1 MAEENKSKGLLGGAL
16 ELGGKVIST
25 PFKLVGGALKL
36 GGKAVDK
43 VGRGILGNGIMDKV
57 EAPFKDGVLKSGGKA
72 IDKVGRGLLGD
83 GIMDKAEAPFKFL
96 GTVGKT
102 IGNKLKTIPIT
113 MQLSALKSEL
123 MVMAIEFINSLKST
137 LDKNNRSVAKVKET
151 AAKKGYSTE
160 QTMAKIDEKTKD
172 TKIFKENK
180 GQNKTAGNMAKSND
194 VGKLLESTTPGTN
207 GMALAGKDGLSKPDI
222 GLNK

>member
-1 MAEENKSKGLLGGAL
+1 MAEENKSKGLLGGTL
-16 ELGGKVIST
+16 ELGGKVISA
-25 PFKLVGGALKL
+25 PFKLVGGLAGGAVKL
-36 GGKAVDK
+36 GGNLADKA
-43 VGRGILGNGIMDKV
+43 
-57 EAPFKDGVLKSGGKA
+57 
-72 IDKVGRGLLGD
+72 GRGLLGD
-83 GIMDKAEAPFKFL
+83 GIMDKAEAPFRLL
-96 GTVGKT
+96 GTFKEAAV
-102 IGNKLKTIPIT
+102 NKLKTIPVAL
-113 MQLSALKSEL
+113 QLSVLKNKL

-137 LDKNNRSVAKVKET
+137 LDKNNKSVAKAKET
-151 AAKKGYSTE
+151 AAKKGYSTK

-194 VGKLLESTTPGTN
+194 VGKLLESATPGAN

>member
-16 ELGGKVIST
+16 ELGGKVISA
-25 PFKLVGGALKL
+25 PLKLVGGALKL

-43 VGRGILGNGIMDKV
+43 VGRGILG
-57 EAPFKDGVLKSGGKA
+57 
-72 IDKVGRGLLGD
+72 D
-83 GIMDKAEAPFKFL
+83 GIMDKAEAPFKLL

-137 LDKNNRSVAKVKET
+137 LDKNNKSVAEAKET

-172 TKIFKENK
+172 TKIFKENAD
-180 GQNKTAGNMAKSND
+180 QNKTAGNIAKSND
-194 VGKLLESTTPGTN
+194 VGKLLKSTTPGTN

>member
-16 ELGGKVIST
+16 ELGGKVISA

-43 VGRGILGNGIMDKV
+43 VGRGILG
-57 EAPFKDGVLKSGGKA
+57 
-72 IDKVGRGLLGD
+72 D
-83 GIMDKAEAPFKFL
+83 GIMDKAEAPFKLL

-137 LDKNNRSVAKVKET
+137 LDKNNKSVAEAKET

-172 TKIFKENK
+172 TKIFKENTQTK
-180 GQNKTAGNMAKSND
+180 NAGNIAKSND
-194 VGKLLESTTPGTN
+194 VGKLLKSTTPGTN

>member
-1 MAEENKSKGLLGGAL
+1 MAEENKSKGLLGGTL
-16 ELGGKVIST
+16 ELGGKIISA
-25 PFKLVGGALKL
+25 PFKFVGGVVGGFVKL
-36 GGKAVDK
+36 GGKLADK
-43 VGRGILGNGIMDKV
+43 
-57 EAPFKDGVLKSGGKA
+57 A
-72 IDKVGRGLLGD
+72 GRGLLGD
-83 GIMDKAEAPFKFL
+83 GIMDKAEAPFKLL
-96 GTVGKT
+96 GTFKEAAV
-102 IGNKLKTIPIT
+102 NKLKTIPVAL
-113 MQLSALKSEL
+113 QLSILKNKL

-137 LDKNNRSVAKVKET
+137 LDKNNKSVAKAKET
-151 AAKKGYSTE
+151 AAKKGYSAE

-194 VGKLLESTTPGTN
+194 VGKLLESATPGAN

>member
-1 MAEENKSKGLLGGAL
+1 MAEENKSKGLFGGAL
-16 ELGGKVIST
+16 ELGGKIIS
-25 PFKLVGGALKL
+25 
-36 GGKAVDK
+36 
-43 VGRGILGNGIMDKV
+43 
-57 EAPFKDGVLKSGGKA
+57 APFKFVGGMLNFGGKVA
-72 IDKVGRGLLGD
+72 DKAGRGLLGD
-83 GIMDKAEAPFKFL
+83 GIMDKAEAPFKLL

-102 IGNKLKTIPIT
+102 VGNKLKTIPIT

-123 MVMAIEFINSLKST
+123 MVMAVEFINSLKST
-137 LDKNNRSVAKVKET
+137 LDKNNKSVAEAKET

-172 TKIFKENK
+172 TKIFKENAN
-180 GQNKTAGNMAKSND
+180 QNKTAGNIAKSND
-194 VGKLLESTTPGTN
+194 IGKLIDNATPGAS

>member
-16 ELGGKVIST
+16 ELGGKIISA
-25 PFKLVGGALKL
+25 PFKFVGGVVGGFVKL
-36 GGKAVDK
+36 GGNLADKA
-43 VGRGILGNGIMDKV
+43 
-57 EAPFKDGVLKSGGKA
+57 
-72 IDKVGRGLLGD
+72 GRGLLGD
-83 GIMDKAEAPFKFL
+83 GIMDKAEAPFRLL
-96 GTVGKT
+96 GTFKEAAV
-102 IGNKLKTIPIT
+102 NKLKTIPVAL
-113 MQLSALKSEL
+113 QLSVLKNKL

-137 LDKNNRSVAKVKET
+137 LDKNNESVAKAKET
-151 AAKKGYSTE
+151 AAKKGYSAE

-194 VGKLLESTTPGTN
+194 VGKLLESATPGAS

>member
-1 MAEENKSKGLLGGAL
+1 MAEENKSKGLLGGTL
-16 ELGGKVIST
+16 ELGGKIISA
-25 PFKLVGGALKL
+25 PFKFVGGFVGGVAKL
-36 GGKAVDK
+36 GGKLADK
-43 VGRGILGNGIMDKV
+43 
-57 EAPFKDGVLKSGGKA
+57 A
-72 IDKVGRGLLGD
+72 GRGLLGD
-83 GIMDKAEAPFKFL
+83 GIMDKAEAPFKLL
-96 GTVGKT
+96 GTFGKGT
-102 IGNKLKTIPIT
+102 IDKTKNRLKTILAEF
-113 MQLSALKSEL
+113 QLSVLKKRL
-123 MVMAIEFINSLKST
+123 MAMAVEFINSLKST

-151 AAKKGYSTE
+151 AAKKGYSAE

-194 VGKLLESTTPGTN
+194 VGKLLESATPGAN

>member
-1 MAEENKSKGLLGGAL
+1 MAEENKSKGLLGGTL
-16 ELGGKVIST
+16 ELGGKVISA
-25 PFKLVGGALKL
+25 PFKFVGGAVGGFVKL
-36 GGKAVDK
+36 SGNLADKA
-43 VGRGILGNGIMDKV
+43 
-57 EAPFKDGVLKSGGKA
+57 
-72 IDKVGRGLLGD
+72 GRGLLGD
-83 GIMDKAEAPFKFL
+83 GIMDKAEAPFKLL
-96 GTVGKT
+96 GTFGK
-102 IGNKLKTIPIT
+102 GAVDKVKNRLKTISAEF
-113 MQLSALKSEL
+113 QLSVLKNKL
-123 MVMAIEFINSLKST
+123 MAMAVEFINSLKST
-137 LDKNNRSVAKVKET
+137 LDKNNKSVAQAKET

-194 VGKLLESTTPGTN
+194 VGKLLESATPGAN